1 MFTTTFWN
9 NLKLSY
15 KFGIAIGIMALMML
29 GTIFFFNNTLNTNV
43 KHFKAVDQTESAI
56 LFHASNINSYMLQ
69 CRRDEKDFLLRMD
82 KKYLDEFQKSLA
94 ALITEAQALQKVA
107 DRSNRTEDSA
117 LAIEIIKNA
126 KIYEN
131 IFINMV
137 NSFEKKGLDHN
148 SGLQGNFR
156 DIVHQLSDA
165 IEKHAK
171 GKLYRA
177 FLMVRRYEKE
187 YQRNESDKYK
197 EQLAQAISK
206 YEKLLNT
213 GSHEETSKKIQ
224 VEGLN
229 AYKELLSDYHTATGA
244 AKPDLYD
251 EIRAV
256 AQKMETGI
264 KRVLVPDAESLVLE
278 IRKQEKDYLLR
289 MDEKYVKKTHAALD
303 NLLNAFKISAVEK
316 EYIENTEKSIN
327 SYKTAFDALVAED
340 KQIIELKTKMRA
352 AIHNVEP
359 IVETLTQKAI
369 KGKEDKFKSIESE
382 SSKNSKIAII
392 LGLLALVAG
401 IVLVFLITRSIIRL
415 LIRAVKMAEEVS
427 DGDLTQQLDIH
438 QKDEIGTL
446 VKAMNNMSRNL
457 QKMFQDITMGVQTLT
472 SSSTELASVSEQ
484 ISVNSEQAAE
494 KSNSVAAASEEMATN
509 MNSVAAAT
517 EQTTANIQMI
527 VSAAEEMTA
536 TINEIAD
543 NTAKGS
549 ETTTKAVETA
559 RQVSQKVDDLGKSA
573 DEISKVTETISD
585 ISEQTNLLAL
595 NATIEAARAGEA
607 GKGFAVVAGEI
618 KALAQQTAEAT
629 HVINGKISGVQT
641 TTTESIRAIE
651 SIVNIINEIN
661 DIVTTVATA
670 IEEQSA
676 TTQEISNNVSQA
688 ASGVQEVNE
697 NVNQSSTVAGEVSQ
711 DISVISQTT
720 EEINSGS
727 QQVKISATELS
738 KLAENLNQMVKQFK
752 I

>member
-1 MFTTTFWN
+1 
-9 NLKLSY
+9 
-15 KFGIAIGIMALMML
+15 
-29 GTIFFFNNTLNTNV
+29 
-43 KHFKAVDQTESAI
+43 
-56 LFHASNINSYMLQ
+56 
-69 CRRDEKDFLLRMD
+69 
-82 KKYLDEFQKSLA
+82 
-94 ALITEAQALQKVA
+94 
-107 DRSNRTEDSA
+107 
-117 LAIEIIKNA
+117 
-126 KIYEN
+126 
-131 IFINMV
+131 MV